1 MTGAGRGKKIEKG
14 RIKTKDK
21 DQQGTGCGE
30 KEQQRRNKVPKKS
43 NLLLLNLIPQ
53 SP

>member
-21 DQQGTGCGE
+21 DQQGDRMWRKRTTKE
-30 KEQQRRNKVPKKS
+30 KQGAQKK
-43 NLLLLNLIPQ
+43 
-53 SP
+53 